1 MQATAGLTPERRQHW
16 RPRRLCCCANTGVV
30 EEIGMARWRQPG
42 AQEML
47 QAFLLLNVVA
57 FLFGLLSRPHN
68 Q

>member
-1 MQATAGLTPERRQHW
+1 
-16 RPRRLCCCANTGVV
+16 VV

-47 QAFLLLNVVA
+47 QAFPLLNVVA
-57 FLFGLLSRPHN
+57 FLSGLLSRPRN

>member
-1 MQATAGLTPERRQHW
+1 LTPDRRQHL
-16 RPRRLCCCANTGVV
+16 RPAHVCCCANTGVV

-47 QAFLLLNVVA
+47 QAFLLLKVVA
-57 FLFGLLSRPHN
+57 FLSGLLPRPHN